1 MLPAAAIP
9 GSGRTSGVA
18 LRRRRGGEEGAAT
31 AGGGGRRP
39 SRPTRGTTRGML
51 TCTLL
56 ENLDVQIYVPINFLN
71 LTHRINNSIIASIV
85 TSKKERERKMIDR
98 FNNQHLFA
106 GKFSTNACMP
116 TISKQISNK
125 FQYVIQ

>member
-1 MLPAAAIP
+1 MIVNETVLTHARKHGPH
-9 GSGRTSGVA
+9 RKKE
-18 LRRRRGGEEGAAT
+18 RKAAT
-31 AGGGGRRP
+31 GEPR
-39 SRPTRGTTRGML
+39 
-51 TCTLL
+51 C
-56 ENLDVQIYVPINFLN
+56 
-71 LTHRINNSIIASIV
+71 RINNSIIASIV
-85 TSKKERERKMIDR
+85 TSKKERERKMIER

>member
-1 MLPAAAIP
+1 MNETVLTHARKHGPH
-9 GSGRTSGVA
+9 RK
-18 LRRRRGGEEGAAT
+18 EE
-31 AGGGGRRP
+31 RKW
-39 SRPTRGTTRGML
+39 
-51 TCTLL
+51 LL
-56 ENLDVQIYVPINFLN
+56 ENLDVQIYVLINFLN

-85 TSKKERERKMIDR
+85 TSKKERERKMIER